1 MRRELVVAGLACALV
16 LAGCD
21 TGGGSKHATESGR
34 TSTTR
39 RGSSTSR
46 STTTSLPDS
55 SSSAPSVTSICHF
68 NGSTSELR
76 NGLSTATELLS
87 DVSTAT
93 APCQDTITFTFLPS
107 AAPQPSYDIDYTDG
121 PFTDSAGRPVKPP
134 GTAYLRVRFS
144 PAWIADMSQ
153 PSAPLIYTGPKVI
166 AATGSKV
173 VRGLALYAAEE
184 GVVGWIVGIDGTHP
198 IDVDASPGRVV
209 VAVSNS

>member
-1 MRRELVVAGLACALV
+1 MRRVVVAAGLSLALV

-21 TGGGSKHATESGR
+21 SGGGSKHATESGR
-34 TSTTR
+34 TSTT
-39 RGSSTSR
+39 GAKAATST
-46 STTTSLPDS
+46 STTTLPGS
-55 SSSAPSVTSICHF
+55 SSSVPSQTTVCHF
-68 NGSTSELR
+68 NGSTSEQR
-76 NGLSTATELLS
+76 NGLSTATELLLG
-87 DVSTAT
+87 VTTGT
-93 APCQDTITFTFLPS
+93 APCEDTITFTFLPS

>member
-1 MRRELVVAGLACALV
+1 MRRVVVAAGLACALV

-21 TGGGSKHATESGR
+21 SGGGSKHATESGR
-34 TSTTR
+34 TSTSR
-39 RGSSTSR
+39 RGPSSAR
-46 STTTSLPDS
+46 STTTSLPDGF
-55 SSSAPSVTSICHF
+55 SSAPSATTICHF

-76 NGLSTATELLS
+76 NGLSTVTELLS
-87 DVSTAT
+87 GVTTAA
-93 APCQDTITFTFLPS
+93 APCEDTITFTFLPS

-153 PSAPLIYTGPKVI
+153 PSAPLTYTGPKVI

-198 IDVDASPGRVV
+198 IEVDASPGRVV
-209 VAVSNS
+209 IAVSNR